1 MENSIDQN
9 EKKDGKKKF
18 LILIVLLGGLT
29 FFSLFSGYVAFDKD
43 SGMVQELT
51 EQNTT
56 QKARTEKL
64 KNEMEKISSMLET
77 IGFESTPESLKELT
91 EEHLAIREQAE
102 KHKKSL
108 LALQKQMKELMEASG
123 GEASDPQSFA
133 LAYRKLKAS
142 QWELNNQVNKLK
154 RRNKELLS
162 QNKKLTKEKDQ
173 LNADLVKVKQSTE
186 LLLEERNV
194 LRGKVEKAAILNV
207 SDLSADGIRVVRRGR
222 EKVSTKAKRVE
233 KLRVGFTLP
242 KNDVANAGLKTVY
255 MVITGPDSQIMT
267 DGGSNFK
274 MGSRNMAYT
283 VKTQVEYNN
292 NTKDLMM
299 YGKNLFKDK
308 FDAGRYK
315 IELYCE
321 GEKIGATEVSLK

>member
-1 MENSIDQN
+1 MEKSVDQN
-9 EKKDGKKKF
+9 EKKESKKKF
-18 LILIVLLGGLT
+18 LILIILLGGLT
-29 FFSLFSGYVAFDKD
+29 CFSVFTGYMAFSPSND
-43 SGMVQELT
+43 SKEPT
-51 EQNTT
+51 EENSS

-64 KNEMEKISSMLET
+64 KNEMEKISSMLES

-91 EEHLAIREQAE
+91 DEHLAIREQAD
-102 KHKKSL
+102 KHKKKL
-108 LALQKQMKELMEASG
+108 LVLQEQMKQLMEASG
-123 GEASDPQSFA
+123 GDASDPQSFA

-154 RRNKELLS
+154 RRNKELLGE
-162 QNKKLTKEKDQ
+162 NKKLTAEKKK
-173 LNADLVKVKQSTE
+173 LNADLEKQKQSTE
-186 LLLEERNV
+186 TLLEERDL

-242 KNDVANAGLKTVY
+242 KNDVTNAGLKTVY

-274 MGSRNMAYT
+274 MGIKNMAYT
-283 VKTQVEYNN
+283 VKTQVEYTNE
-292 NTKDLMM
+292 TKDLMM
-299 YGKNLFKDK
+299 YGKNLFKEE

-321 GEKIGATEVSLK
+321 GAKIGATEVSLK